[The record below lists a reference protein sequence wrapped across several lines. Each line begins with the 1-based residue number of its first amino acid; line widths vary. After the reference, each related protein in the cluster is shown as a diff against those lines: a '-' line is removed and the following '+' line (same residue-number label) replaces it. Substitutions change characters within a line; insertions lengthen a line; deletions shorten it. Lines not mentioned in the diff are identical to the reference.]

1 MSKKV
6 TLSVYRLRFII
17 FQAIAMN
24 SVPKTPVT
32 VLQELCTKRGII
44 PTYQDLPNSATP
56 HAPCFVCEVMCQD
69 FITQGQGKSKKE
81 AKHAAAESML
91 KMLADEEVVSSPYE
105 NKFKENAIGALAD
118 YCEEYGLEVPRYE
131 FVREEGPAHDRRFT
145 ERCFVGSYGSET
157 TERSKKQAKQVAAL
171 QMLTKLKDMVDP
183 RVKEDIRGTILF
195 LVEKIANLGK
205 LKYRLNFSAEDLR
218 IEFLNKILV
227 VYL

>member
-1 MSKKV
+1 MAKKCLFALCYDV
-6 TLSVYRLRFII
+6 RNIRRVENLNHCDTYYENCT
-17 FQAIAMN
+17 AIAMN

-69 FITQGQGKSKKE
+69 FITQGQ
-81 AKHAAAESML
+81 
-91 KMLADEEVVSSPYE
+91 DEEVVSSPYE

-183 RVKEDIRGTILF
+183 R
-195 LVEKIANLGK
+195 
-205 LKYRLNFSAEDLR
+205 
-218 IEFLNKILV
+218 
-227 VYL
+227 